1 MIVLHTFSMRIF
13 WRESFERNGE
23 ENMKKSI
30 TAALT
35 TTLVIGAAS
44 TTFAAAN
51 PFSDVPSD
59 HWAYDAVTTLANDG
73 VIEGY
78 GDTTF
83 QGSQKITRYEMAQ
96 MIAKAMAKKDVSAAD
111 KALIEKLA
119 AEFSDELNNLGVR
132 VAKLEKNADKV
143 KWGGMLRYDYG
154 SVRYDKAPVDIW
166 INGSKTSKKGDV
178 KTRDNSNG
186 YTFRLTPTAEINKNW
201 KIKTRIDAY
210 GDLTKD
216 TATTLSLKRVWA
228 EGKYGNATY
237 RFGRMPVGIDM
248 EIMFDTQFS
257 GAQVEFG
264 NKALT
269 TTLNAGRFN
278 LTSGNQYYRYGIEQA
293 KDAGVTDTAANYQA
307 IGLKGWLGK
316 LNYGTAY
323 HHLNSDVFEH
333 MLGYGTGNDDMNT
346 WTAKGTYHFDKNIA
360 LQGNYGHN
368 FGADDYNNS
377 WSAVIGYKQFENFN
391 ATNAGQWGA
400 SIAYRNIG
408 QNVGP
413 TPTYTSDAGTK
424 GLALSFLMNIMPHT
438 YTWLQ
443 YAQGK
448 TLIGNENYKELF
460 GRVEWQF

>member
-1 MIVLHTFSMRIF
+1 
-13 WRESFERNGE
+13 
-23 ENMKKSI
+23 MKKSI
-30 TAALT
+30 VSALT
-35 TTLVIGAAS
+35 TALVVGAAS

-59 HWAYDAVTTLANDG
+59 HWAYDAVTTLAKDG

-83 QGSQKITRYEMAQ
+83 KGNQNITRYEMAQ
-96 MIAKAMAKKDVSAAD
+96 MVAKAMAKQDVSAGD

-119 AEFSDELNNLGVR
+119 AEFADELNNLGVR

-166 INGSKTSKKGDV
+166 INGVKTSKKGEV

-201 KIKTRIDAY
+201 KLKSRIDAY

-216 TATTLSLKRVWA
+216 TTTDLALKRIWA

-248 EIMFDTQFS
+248 DIMFDTQFS
-257 GAQVEFG
+257 GAQAEFG
-264 NKALT
+264 KKAFT
-269 TTLNAGRFN
+269 TTLNAGRFD
-278 LTSGNQYYRYGIEQA
+278 LKSGNQYYRYGIDQMNE
-293 KDAGVTDTAANYQA
+293 KNGTKGDNDVANYQA
-307 IGLKGWLGK
+307 IGFKGWLGK

-323 HHLNSDVFEH
+323 HHLNSDVFRY
-333 MLGYGTGNDDMNT
+333 MLSYGAANDDMNT
-346 WTAKGTYHFDKNIA
+346 WTAKGTYHFTKNIA

-368 FGADDYNNS
+368 FGADDYNTS
-377 WSAVIGYKQFENFN
+377 WSAVIGYKEFENFN
-391 ATNAGQWGA
+391 ATNAGQWGF

-413 TPTYTSDAGTK
+413 MPTYTSDAGTK
-424 GLALSFLMNIMPHT
+424 GWALSLLGNIMPHT